1 MMWLFIWMGSHLF
14 TDVCGESEGLRYT
27 TTGSKDLPGGRRVHL
42 MVAITNNQGVIL
54 AEPYE
59 KMTGEY
65 FADFVRRKLPGAFI
79 DARIGSRKFRAAKLF
94 VMDNDPLQNS
104 KAAREAIDEI
114 RATLVKIQARSS
126 DPKPHREYI
135 PHRKT

>member
-1 MMWLFIWMGSHLF
+1 MM
-14 TDVCGESEGLRYT
+14 
-27 TTGSKDLPGGRRVHL
+27 TGSKYLPGGRRVHF

-65 FADFVRRKLPGAFI
+65 FADYLRRKLPCAFI
-79 DARIGSRKFRAAKLF
+79 DACIGSRKFRAAKLF
-94 VMDNDPLQNS
+94 VIDNDPLQNS

-114 RATLVKIQARSS
+114 QPLL
-126 DPKPHREYI
+126 
-135 PHRKT
+135 